1 MDDQFRE
8 PERRGALSQ
17 EYIQLLIERVV
28 DKNLET
34 AEDRL
39 KDHVDFRFEELKTLI
54 KSAVPDGDV
63 HAHLL
68 AHKQMM
74 KLSVDRA
81 ERWGKVWDR
90 ILVGGAYSLT
100 AAIALG
106 LWDVFKA
113 SVHK

>member
-1 MDDQFRE
+1 MGDSLRE
-8 PERRGALSQ
+8 PERRGPLSQ
-17 EYIQLLIERVV
+17 EYLQLLIERVV

-39 KDHVDFRFEELKTLI
+39 KDHVDSKIEEIKDLL
-54 KSAVPDGDV
+54 KSALPDGDV

-90 ILVGGAYSLT
+90 LLVGATYSIT
-100 AAIALG
+100 AAIVLA
-106 LWDVFKA
+106 LWDAFKA
-113 SVHK
+113 SIHK